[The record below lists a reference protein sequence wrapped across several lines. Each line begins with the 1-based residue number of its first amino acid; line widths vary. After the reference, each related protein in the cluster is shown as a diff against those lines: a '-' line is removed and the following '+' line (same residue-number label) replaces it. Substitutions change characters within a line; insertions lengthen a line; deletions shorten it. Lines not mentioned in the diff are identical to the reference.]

1 MSFCTF
7 ATEAAQRGRRSTLQ
21 VWTVKSITSS
31 AVSAGI
37 RVAALSAG
45 GGGSFAL
52 VHSSMTVCAGA
63 FVTQMPAAIATA
75 SVTRN
80 LSRRLFIF
88 PPALVPCFERLH
100 SRHVGIEHAD
110 RASHRRAG
118 VVPDGAVAR
127 DLDFRHVSALRR
139 RIESEFLGARVEA
152 DQRSAHAGVA

>member
-1 MSFCTF
+1 MTSAPFARAPATSFCTF
-7 ATEAAQRGRRSTLQ
+7 GTEAAQRGRRSTLQ

-63 FVTQMPAAIATA
+63 LVTQMPAAIATA

-80 LSRRLFIF
+80 PSRRLFIF
-88 PPALVPCFERLH
+88 P
-100 SRHVGIEHAD
+100 HV
-110 RASHRRAG
+110 AG
-118 VVPDGAVAR
+118 YLKNKAA
-127 DLDFRHVSALRR
+127 AT
-139 RIESEFLGARVEA
+139 
-152 DQRSAHAGVA
+152 GVNAPWTEN